1 MNLSE
6 AKQTAKELSEAL
18 TVLVAAT
25 EGIKESN
32 FAALQERKVNLEAAI
47 ADTKKKL
54 SDASVQAQEKIT
66 QAQANADAKL
76 AELDNQ
82 IQTAEALLKAVRSD
96 ASAARENM
104 RDSIANER
112 AALLKEKNE
121 VAARLDAQIASKLKQ
136 LSDIEAAIE
145 SGRARFAV

>member
-25 EGIKESN
+25 EGIKQSD
-32 FAALQERKVNLEAAI
+32 FAALQARKDNLEAAI

-54 SDASVQAQEKIT
+54 GDASVQAQEKIT
-66 QAQANADAKL
+66 QAQAGADAKL
-76 AELDNQ
+76 VELDDQ
-82 IQTAEALLKAVRSD
+82 IKAAETLLRVTRND
-96 ASAARENM
+96 ANTVRENM
-104 RDSIANER
+104 RESIASER
-112 AALLKEKNE
+112 ALLLKEKSE

-136 LSDIEAAIE
+136 LSDIEAAVE
-145 SGRARFAV
+145 AGRARFSV

>member
-25 EGIKESN
+25 EGIKESD
-32 FAALQERKVNLEAAI
+32 FTALHARKENLEAAI

-54 SDASVQAQEKIT
+54 GEASIQAQEKIT
-66 QAQANADAKL
+66 QAQANTDAKL
-76 AELDNQ
+76 VELDNQ
-82 IQTAEALLKAVRSD
+82 IKTAESALKALRAD
-96 ASAARENM
+96 ADVSSGKMRE
-104 RDSIANER
+104 SIASER
-112 AALLKEKNE
+112 AVLLKEKSE

-136 LSDIEAAIE
+136 LSDIEAAVE
-145 SGRARFAV
+145 AGRARFSV